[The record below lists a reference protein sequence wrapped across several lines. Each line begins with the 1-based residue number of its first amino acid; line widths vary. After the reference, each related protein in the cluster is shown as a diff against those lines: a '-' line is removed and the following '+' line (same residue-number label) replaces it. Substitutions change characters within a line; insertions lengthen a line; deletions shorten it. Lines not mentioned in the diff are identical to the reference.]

1 MSDEHCGDCLYQADT
16 NPEEVF
22 CMVDKDWYEKGYKCD
37 NQRKF
42 SNMEIH
48 LRLDMANE
56 VRRRKDAEEAE
67 QRDREFAEK
76 EAEKDRQSAKD
87 LQREKIK
94 FDKKLWRANW
104 WWQLTLVAIGVIGTL
119 IVQTLTN

>member
-37 NQRKF
+37 KHRKF
-42 SNMEIH
+42 SNMPIN

-56 VRRRKDAEEAE
+56 VKIRKEAKETE

-76 EAEKDRQSAKD
+76 EAEKDRKHAEELARKN
-87 LQREKIK
+87 LWITIIIAVGTIILGALIT
-94 FDKKLWRANW
+94 KLFSLW
-104 WWQLTLVAIGVIGTL
+104 
-119 IVQTLTN
+119 